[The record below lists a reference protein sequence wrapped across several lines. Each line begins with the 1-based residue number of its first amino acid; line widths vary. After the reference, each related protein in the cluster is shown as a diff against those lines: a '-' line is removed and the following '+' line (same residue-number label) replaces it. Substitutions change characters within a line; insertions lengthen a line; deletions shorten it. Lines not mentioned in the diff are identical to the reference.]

1 MPFIDHHATGA
12 RKRTR
17 TSTPLPAPAPE
28 AGAST
33 NSAIRA
39 RETQYSCVSGRGGPL
54 SDQVILSTAVP
65 ALPGLN
71 SYCRLFKRASVIF
84 TQVGLESLPVLVQ
97 SARRLLRCTTE
108 HICKAS

>member
-1 MPFIDHHATGA
+1 MPFIDDHANGA

-39 RETQYSCVSGRGGPL
+39 RETQIGCVSGRGAPL

-65 ALPGLN
+65 RP
-71 SYCRLFKRASVIF
+71 
-84 TQVGLESLPVLVQ
+84 
-97 SARRLLRCTTE
+97 AR
-108 HICKAS
+108 IK